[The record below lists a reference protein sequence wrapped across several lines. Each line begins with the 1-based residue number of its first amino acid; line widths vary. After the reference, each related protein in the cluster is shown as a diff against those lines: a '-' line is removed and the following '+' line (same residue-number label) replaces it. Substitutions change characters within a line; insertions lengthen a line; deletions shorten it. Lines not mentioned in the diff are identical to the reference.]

1 MKRSSLYLRESL
13 DMAFDSLWHNKLR
26 TFLTLLG
33 VIIGVLTIIAVV
45 SVIQGLN
52 EYVYTRMSFYG
63 ANDFSVSKFSPFITT
78 IKEYQEQMKRKDLTL
93 EDMRA
98 LRRLC
103 RTCELVGASVETSRM
118 ARFGSRS
125 IKDVSIRGVT
135 AVDHM
140 IGSVLELERGR
151 FITQD
156 DEDRS
161 RFVCIIGADVA
172 ENLFPGLDP
181 VGRWLKIGNQNF
193 EIIGLGKKKGKLLGF
208 SQDNYAWIPI
218 STFMKIYGSRRTIN
232 INVHTSSQ
240 EAMARAMEEVR
251 TILRSLRKRTYG
263 QPDDFAFV
271 TSDTFIQFYKSATS
285 GIYFAMIAI
294 SAIALLVGGIVIMNI
309 MLVSVTERTKEIGI
323 RMAVGARRRD
333 VLVQFLIESAII
345 SGVGG
350 IIGIL
355 LGYLIAT
362 VVTVATS
369 LPSRVDPVSILVA
382 IMMST
387 MVGLFFGIY
396 PANRAARLNP
406 VEALRSEQ

>member
-1 MKRSSLYLRESL
+1 
-13 DMAFDSLWHNKLR
+13 
-26 TFLTLLG
+26 
-33 VIIGVLTIIAVV
+33 
-45 SVIQGLN
+45 
-52 EYVYTRMSFYG
+52 MSFYG

-78 IKEYQEQMKRKDLTL
+78 IKDYQEQMKRKDLTL
-93 EDMRA
+93 EDMLTVRQ
-98 LRRLC
+98 LC
-103 RTCELVGASVETSRM
+103 RSCDLVGASVNTSRT
-118 ARFGSRS
+118 AKFGSRS
-125 IKDVSIRGVT
+125 LKDVSIRGVT
-135 AVDHM
+135 SVDHL

-151 FITQD
+151 YFTQN
-156 DEDRS
+156 DENRS
-161 RFVCIIGADVA
+161 RYVCIIGADLA

-218 STFMKIYGSRRTIN
+218 STFMKLYGSRRTVTIN
-232 INVHTSSQ
+232 IHTSSQ
-240 EAMARAMEEVR
+240 EGMARAMEEVQ
-251 TILRSLRKRTYG
+251 TILRSVRKRTYG

-271 TSDTFIQFYKSATS
+271 TSDTFINFYKSATS

-323 RMAVGARRRD
+323 KMAVGARRRD
-333 VLVQFLIESAII
+333 VLIQFLIESAIL

-350 IIGIL
+350 IVGIL
-355 LGYLIAT
+355 LGYLIAMI
-362 VVTVATS
+362 VTLATS
-369 LPSRVDPVSILVA
+369 LPSKVDPVSIIVA